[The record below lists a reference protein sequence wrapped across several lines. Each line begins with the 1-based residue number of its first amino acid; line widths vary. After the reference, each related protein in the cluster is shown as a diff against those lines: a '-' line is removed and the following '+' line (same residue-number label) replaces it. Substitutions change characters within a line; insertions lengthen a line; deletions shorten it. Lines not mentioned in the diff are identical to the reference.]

1 MLLLTQFKREFDIID
16 IPQSAYDRITELQD
30 QFFAWRADRSADHP
44 YWVCAGGGDCDDCYH
59 ADAFVNWLNAFPLQ
73 ESEEKAD
80 VVAERVTGDDG
91 KLPLQRF
98 Y

>member
-16 IPQSAYDRITELQD
+16 IPQSAYDRIAELQD
-30 QFFAWRADRSADHP
+30 QFFAWRACRTADHP
-44 YWVCAGGGDCDDCYH
+44 YWVCEGGGDCDECYH
-59 ADAFVNWLNAFPLQ
+59 AGAFVDWLNAFPLL

-80 VVAERVTGDDG
+80 LVAERVTGNDG
-91 KLPLQRF
+91 KLPLLRF

>member
-30 QFFAWRADRSADHP
+30 QFFAWRAGRSADHP
-44 YWVCAGGGDCDDCYH
+44 YWMCESGVDSDNCYH
-59 ADAFVNWLNAFPLQ
+59 ADAFVDWLNAFPLQ
-73 ESEEKAD
+73 ENGEKAN
-80 VVAERVTGDDG
+80 VVAERVNGNDG
-91 KLPLQRF
+91 QLPLLRF

>member
-1 MLLLTQFKREFDIID
+1 MCE
-16 IPQSAYDRITELQD
+16 
-30 QFFAWRADRSADHP
+30 
-44 YWVCAGGGDCDDCYH
+44 GGGDCDDCYH

-91 KLPLQRF
+91 KLPLLRF